1 MRVIMKK
8 NIRTMCVFFFLLCA
22 MLPANAFAADNISV
36 LKIDTLVM
44 EKGVENYSLTV
55 KAFVKNS
62 GESDD
67 ITINV
72 VAFDQ
77 NGYELQNSTLTGFVD
92 QGKTRVLVGIVK
104 VPKTVYEEIVRWEWK
119 K

>member
-1 MRVIMKK
+1 MKNRIK
-8 NIRTMCVFFFLLCA
+8 TMCICFFTVGM
-22 MLPANAFAADNISV
+22 MLTANAFAADDISV
-36 LKIDTLVM
+36 LKIDTLIM
-44 EKGVENYSLTV
+44 EKGAENYSVTV
-55 KAFVKNS
+55 KAFVKNN

-72 VAFDQ
+72 VALDQ
-77 NGYELQNSTLTGFVD
+77 NGYELQNATLTGFVD

-104 VPKTVYEEIVRWEWK
+104 VPKKVYEEIVRWDWK

>member
-1 MRVIMKK
+1 MK
-8 NIRTMCVFFFLLCA
+8 NRIITMCIFFFTFGM
-22 MLPANAFAADNISV
+22 MLTANAFAADDISV
-36 LKIDTLVM
+36 LKVDTLVM
-44 EKGVENYSLTV
+44 EKGVENYSLSL
-55 KAFVKNS
+55 KAFVKNT

-72 VAFDQ
+72 VALDQ

-104 VPKTVYEEIVRWEWK
+104 VPKDVYEEIVRWEWK

>member
-1 MRVIMKK
+1 MK
-8 NIRTMCVFFFLLCA
+8 NRIITMCIFFFTAGMLLT
-22 MLPANAFAADNISV
+22 ANAFAADNISV

-55 KAFVKNS
+55 KAFVKNH
-62 GESDD
+62 GTSDE

-72 VAFDQ
+72 VAIDQ
-77 NGYELQNSTLTGFVD
+77 NGYELQNATLTGPVD
-92 QGKTRVLVGIVK
+92 QGKTRVLVGVVK
-104 VPKTVYEEIVRWEWK
+104 VPKDVYEEIVKWEWK

>member
-1 MRVIMKK
+1 MKK
-8 NIRTMCVFFFLLCA
+8 NISTMCGFFFLLCI
-22 MLPANAFAADNISV
+22 MLTANALAADNISV
-36 LKIDTLVM
+36 LKVDTLVM

-55 KAFVKNS
+55 KAFVKNL
-62 GESDD
+62 GPSDE

-72 VAFDQ
+72 VAIDQ

-92 QGKTRVLVGIVK
+92 QGKTRVLVGVVK
-104 VPKTVYEEIVRWEWK
+104 VSKTVYDEIVRWEWK